1 MRQIFGALHARQR
14 FVNRHRA
21 DRHGRSFDDRF
32 ANRGNVAARRQ
43 VHHRVRAVVHRVM
56 QLLQLF
62 VDVRGRRRVAD
73 VRVDLALER
82 DADAHRLQRLVV
94 DVRGNDRAAA
104 RHFAAHQLRLDLF
117 APRHVL
123 HLFGDHALAR
133 VVHLRNVARPVRRR
147 RFLQPLLNPSVSHSH
162 RFPLKS
168 LRSRS
173 VSLVMPNYRTA
184 ARARQPS
191 Q

>member
-1 MRQIFGALHARQR
+1 
-14 FVNRHRA
+14 
-21 DRHGRSFDDRF
+21 
-32 ANRGNVAARRQ
+32 
-43 VHHRVRAVVHRVM
+43 M

-62 VDVRGRRRVAD
+62 VDVRSRRRVAD

-82 DADAHRLQRLVV
+82 DADAHRLQRLVM

-123 HLFGDHALAR
+123 HLFRDHALAR
-133 VVHLRNVARPVRRR
+133 VVHLRNVSCPVRRR

-162 RFPLKS
+162 SSP
-168 LRSRS
+168 
-173 VSLVMPNYRTA
+173 
-184 ARARQPS
+184 
-191 Q
+191 